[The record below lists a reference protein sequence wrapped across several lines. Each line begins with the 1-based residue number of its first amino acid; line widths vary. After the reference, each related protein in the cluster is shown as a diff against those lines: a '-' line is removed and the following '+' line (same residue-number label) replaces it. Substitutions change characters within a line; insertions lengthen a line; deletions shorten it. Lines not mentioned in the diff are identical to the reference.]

1 MLVFSWQVREW
12 CANLCQRHIYLGKEA
27 KKISTIGK
35 ESSRKNGE
43 GSKWEWRKR
52 YKPRDGN
59 DLVCECVWTDVKKLG
74 MLYTLCLTVA
84 THGSDGS
91 EKFET

>member
-1 MLVFSWQVREW
+1 MVCKSVP
-12 CANLCQRHIYLGKEA
+12 KEA
-27 KKISTIGK
+27 EKVSTTFSGK

-52 YKPRDGN
+52 CEPRDGN
-59 DLVCECVWTDVKKLG
+59 DLVCECVWTDVEKVGKLC
-74 MLYTLCLTVA
+74 TLCLTVA